1 MNARC
6 TGFLLSIKY
15 HLEVFITAEG
25 GSFSYLFGGRLLLKL
40 ASFDIVPIYNKWS
53 P

>member
-1 MNARC
+1 MPDALGSYCPSN
-6 TGFLLSIKY
+6 TTWKYLSQQKEEASHI
-15 HLEVFITAEG
+15 
-25 GSFSYLFGGRLLLKL
+25 FGGRLLLKL